1 MTHLEEIEKII
12 EDGKK
17 SNEPAFITSL
27 KVTNV
32 YERVTNHLVEIV
44 GGEIC
49 LTMLAPDRLSG
60 VGNCVRSWLYARR

>member
-12 EDGKK
+12 EDGRK

-32 YERVTNHLVEIV
+32 YERVTNHQVEIV

-49 LTMLAPDRLSG
+49 LTPRAADAIEP
-60 VGNCVRSWLYARR
+60 RR